1 LEAEA
6 LDMQVNEK
14 NVEGLKREFEVVVPA
29 AELDSRLVE
38 RLDSLKDEVRIKG
51 FRPGKVPVA
60 HLRKL
65 FGRSTMAEIVQST
78 LTEIARKTLADRGE
92 KAASQPDYQL
102 PQDEAVTNR
111 VLSGEADLS
120 YTMVYEVLP
129 KVELADFKG
138 IEIERPVATP
148 AESEID
154 EQIQR
159 LANDARSYQ
168 SKDGKAETGDRVN
181 ISFVGSIDGEPFD
194 GGSQD
199 DVFITLGSDEFIPG
213 FAEQVI
219 GTATGDQKT
228 IDVTFPDDYA
238 VPSLAGKAAAFA
250 VTVKDVASAEDLPI
264 DDGFAERLGL
274 ESLEKLKATVREQV
288 QAQYDLAVR
297 QRIKRQMLD
306 KLDELHAM
314 ELPGQMVEQEFQA
327 IWRQISN
334 ELSSAGKTFESEGT
348 TEEAARDDYRKIAER
363 RVRLGLVM
371 SEIGESNKIEVTED
385 EVQRALSAQLR
396 QFPGREQAVLDYY
409 KDNPEAIA
417 SLRAP
422 IFEEKVVDYLLE
434 LVKVTDKP
442 MTGEEL
448 TREDE
453 EDEKLV

>member
-6 LDMQVNEK
+6 LDMQVTET
-14 NVEGLKREFEVVVPA
+14 NVEGLKREFKIVVPA

-38 RLDSLKDEVRIKG
+38 RLSSLKDEVRIKG

-78 LTEIARKTLADRGE
+78 LAEVARKTLADRGE
-92 KAASQPDYQL
+92 KAASQPDYRL
-102 PQDEAVTNR
+102 PEDEGETNR
-111 VLSGEADLS
+111 VLSGEADLA
-120 YTMVYEVLP
+120 YTMIYEVLP

-138 IEIERPVATP
+138 IEVERPVAEP
-148 AESEID
+148 SETEVED
-154 EQIQR
+154 QIRR

-168 SKDGKAETGDRVN
+168 PKDGKAETGDRVN
-181 ISFVGSIDGEPFD
+181 ISFVGTIDGEPFE

-199 DVFITLGSDEFIPG
+199 DSFITLGGNEFIPG
-213 FAEQVI
+213 FSEQLV
-219 GTATGDQKT
+219 GTSAGEQKT
-228 IDVTFPDDYA
+228 VTVTFPDDYA
-238 VPSLAGKAAAFA
+238 VARLAGQTASFD
-250 VTVKDVASAEDLPI
+250 VTVKGVSEAEDLPI
-264 DDGFAERLGL
+264 DDTFAERLGL
-274 ESLEKLKATVREQV
+274 ESLDKLRETIRDQI
-288 QAQYDLAVR
+288 QAQYNLAIR
-297 QRIKRQMLD
+297 QRVKRQMLD
-306 KLDELHAM
+306 KLDEIHKL
-314 ELPGQMVEQEFQA
+314 ELPAQLVDQEFQA
-327 IWRQISN
+327 IWRQITN
-334 ELSSAGKTFESEGT
+334 ELSSAGRTFESEGT
-348 TEEAARDDYRKIAER
+348 TEEAAREDYRKIAER

-371 SEIGESNKIEVTED
+371 SEIGERNKIEVTED

-409 KDNPEAIA
+409 KNNPEAIA

-448 TREDE
+448 SREDE
-453 EDEKLV
+453 EDRIL